1 MSRKKRIE
9 KMIEIVLDV
18 IDIINDVEKNTDSC
32 ILKDK
37 CMLISA
43 VFSIASV
50 IIKSADKQ
58 NSKEV
63 YKIIKNLY
71 NDILERS
78 LDNKLFV
85 EIMYDTLYYEDRDT
99 LSYLKD
105 IVLRLNTMNPED
117 LKKVERDIIVKS
129 LDIVEKDFIKN
140 KLQEEG
146 E

>member
-9 KMIEIVLDV
+9 KMIEIVLGV
-18 IDIINDVEKNTDSC
+18 IDITNDVEKNTDSC
-32 ILKDK
+32 ELKSK

-43 VFSIASV
+43 VFSIASIV
-50 IIKSADKQ
+50 IKEADKQ

-71 NDILERS
+71 NNILEGS

-85 EIMYDTLYYEDRDT
+85 EMMYDALYYEDENT